1 MVFATF
7 LRQLKRIDEF
17 QFCYLSSC
25 LGIETVSWLLLLWIA
40 RMDVDLK

>member
-1 MVFATF
+1 MVFAIF

-17 QFCYLSSC
+17 QFCYLSSYF
-25 LGIETVSWLLLLWIA
+25 GIETVSWLLFIWIA